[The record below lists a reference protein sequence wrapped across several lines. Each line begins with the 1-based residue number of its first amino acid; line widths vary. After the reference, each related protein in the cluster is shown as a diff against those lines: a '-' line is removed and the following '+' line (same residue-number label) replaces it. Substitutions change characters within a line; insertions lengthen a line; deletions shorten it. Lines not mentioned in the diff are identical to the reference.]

1 MRTVIQRIGAI
12 ILLSG
17 LAAITLIAADPLP
30 ASKSATSP
38 KGMALPEY
46 DGEGKLLRPVG
57 YEKWVVVGTSIGL
70 GYSDGDKKD
79 PNNPGTFHNVYL
91 QPEAFD
97 YYVENG
103 EFPEQSVFI
112 VTNNPSHPAKTKGAV
127 SRLGFVAAP
136 TSGLEIAIKDSK
148 KYPDKWAYFM
158 FHDKPDQSPSRVRS
172 AEAAF
177 ERKECFDCHQEHG
190 AVDNV
195 FTQFYSV
202 LTEARENQVQKD
214 HPAK

>member
-46 DGEGKLLRPVG
+46 DGEGKLLR
-57 YEKWVVVGTSIGL
+57 T
-70 GYSDGDKKD
+70 
-79 PNNPGTFHNVYL
+79 VYL